1 MELGHWIDSSICDSF
16 TLHSGSAAQSLPF
29 QQRRRPRRPRLSRGQ
44 RAHRVPHIIINK
56 SAGKTTS
63 PVRHVPR
70 SAPQHLAPRTPHTPT
85 PKPEATDPTR
95 AGRPAANVAT
105 HAPLFGSIG
114 GCRLSCRAQEEPRE
128 GG

>member
-70 SAPQHLAPRTPHTPT
+70 SAPQHLAPRTPHTHPHQNPRPPT
-85 PKPEATDPTR
+85 QPVP
-95 AGRPAANVAT
+95 AGRPLTLRRTHPFSARSAAA
-105 HAPLFGSIG
+105 G
-114 GCRLSCRAQEEPRE
+114 
-128 GG
+128 